1 MANEVISVKLCRM
14 ESPHRLPVIIAGA
27 GFSGLALAAQLL
39 DRGEHVVLI
48 GCSENFGRG
57 TAYGD
62 AWREHLLNVP
72 ADRMGLRADAPTAF
86 ANWLGLQ
93 DDERRCFRPRLEFG
107 DYLAHELGSLQA
119 AHCERLH
126 CLRSSITAIARN
138 ADARW
143 RVTLDSGETLESNRL
158 VLALGAANTAKEESN
173 TTIIRDP
180 WARDALSSIAV
191 DAPVL
196 ILGTGLTMIDM
207 LLALQAQGHRGAI
220 TALSRRG
227 RLPLLHPEP
236 PLPPTAPSPT
246 LLAALE
252 AGDPRAALREFRSLI
267 GEGSLPATLADGLR
281 PLIPQLWRGWSL
293 AARKR
298 FLRHLRPW
306 WDSVRHRVPG
316 EVFATLDRLR
326 EEGRLQIRAGH
337 LVKHENGVAHVRW
350 RGERDA
356 SAVAIAHV
364 IDATGL
370 DGDRDRYAAHPAL
383 STLIADGHLRIDP
396 LGLGLDCNF
405 DGSVPGAEGLLLI
418 GFLRRGE
425 CWESTAVPELRA
437 QAAALAERLAAY

>member
-1 MANEVISVKLCRM
+1 MDS
-14 ESPHRLPVIIAGA
+14 SDTLPVVIAGA
-27 GFSGLALAAQLL
+27 GFCGLALAAQLL
-39 DRGEHVVLI
+39 ERGQAVVLV
-48 GCSENFGRG
+48 GCAANFGRG

-72 ADRMGLRADAPTAF
+72 ADRMGLRADAPAAF
-86 ANWLGLQ
+86 ADWLDLQ
-93 DDERRCFRPRLEFG
+93 GDERRRFRPRLEFG
-107 DYLAHELGSLQA
+107 DYLAHELGNLHA
-119 AHCERLH
+119 RYGERLR
-126 CLRSSITAIARN
+126 CIEAGITAITRDT
-138 ADARW
+138 DARW
-143 RVTLDSGETLESNRL
+143 RIALDSGETLESGRL
-158 VLALGAANTAKEESN
+158 VLALGAANTAS
-173 TTIIRDP
+173 TTHDDTIIRQP
-180 WARDALSSIAV
+180 WAQDALANIDA

-207 LLALQAQGHRGAI
+207 VLALQAQGHRGAI

-236 PLPPTAPSPT
+236 PLPPTPPSPA

-252 AGDPRAALREFRSLI
+252 AGDLRAAVREFRAAI
-267 GEGSLPATLADGLR
+267 DAGAAPPTLADGLR
-281 PLIPQLWRGWSL
+281 ALIPQLWRGWSL
-293 AARKR
+293 PTRKR

-337 LVKHENGVAHVRW
+337 LLGHENGSARIRW
-350 RGERDA
+350 RGEHGDTMVPVGA
-356 SAVAIAHV
+356 V
-364 IDATGL
+364 IDATGW

-383 STLIADGHLRIDP
+383 SALIADGRLRIDP
-396 LGLGLDCNF
+396 LGLGLDCAA
-405 DGSVPGAEGLLLI
+405 DGSVPGADGLHLI

-437 QAAALAERLAAY
+437 QAAALAEQLAAY